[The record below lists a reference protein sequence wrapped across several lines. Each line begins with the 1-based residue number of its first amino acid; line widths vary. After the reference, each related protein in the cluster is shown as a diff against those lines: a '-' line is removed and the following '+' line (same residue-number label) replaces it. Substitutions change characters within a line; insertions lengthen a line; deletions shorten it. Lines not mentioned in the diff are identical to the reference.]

1 MIACTFE
8 HAVHHRKANT
18 VLIGK
23 RTRQDQIHAFL
34 ILPAQIGE
42 KIMGR
47 TRKIML
53 SEEDHA
59 HLFPRLLLRRLRLLY
74 AAGGLIALIEFG
86 LCCLQNS
93 MFTRTADETGVTI
106 VQNYSI
112 DALPFLSYD
121 LLSVLSAV
129 LTALLVGLLV
139 FIFIW
144 MRRKSR

>member
-1 MIACTFE
+1 MKCRPEFWIRFRSWSRCTCSIS
-8 HAVHHRKANT
+8 HSKA
-18 VLIGK
+18 
-23 RTRQDQIHAFL
+23 
-34 ILPAQIGE
+34 PARCTASAIWTPE
-42 KIMGR
+42 
-47 TRKIML
+47 
-53 SEEDHA
+53 
-59 HLFPRLLLRRLRLLY
+59 Y
-74 AAGGLIALIEFG
+74 AAFQQRL
-86 LCCLQNS
+86 
-93 MFTRTADETGVTI
+93 RTADETGVTI

>member
-1 MIACTFE
+1 MKCRPEFWIRFRSWSRCTCSISLSTFGLALSAFDE
-8 HAVHHRKANT
+8 ET
-18 VLIGK
+18 QQQI
-23 RTRQDQIHAFL
+23 RT
-34 ILPAQIGE
+34 P
-42 KIMGR
+42 
-47 TRKIML
+47 
-53 SEEDHA
+53 
-59 HLFPRLLLRRLRLLY
+59 LRLLY